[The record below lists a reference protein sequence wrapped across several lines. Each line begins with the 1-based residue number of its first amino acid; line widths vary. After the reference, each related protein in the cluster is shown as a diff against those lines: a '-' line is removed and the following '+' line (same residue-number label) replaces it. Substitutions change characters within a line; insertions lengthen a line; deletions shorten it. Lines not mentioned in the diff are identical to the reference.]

1 MITDKRISV
10 LLLVCSEVNTIEKDI
25 ISIKKN
31 LQNFI
36 NYELVVMQDGSTDGT
51 YDKLNILKKKYDFKL
66 NSVIEKR
73 GYTSAF
79 LLGIKECKENTIFF
93 SDTGG
98 KYDFKNLKIFIETF
112 FSKKL
117 DLVAGYRIKRKD
129 KIYRRILTFFYTMCI
144 NFLFKK
150 TYLDYDCGFKIFK
163 KEIIESLIRKHN
175 FTSYLLTSQIFIY
188 FFLNKFRILQLPIE
202 YLEDSKRSS
211 RGIPLKKIPKVI
223 ILSLINLIKIRFKN

>member
-1 MITDKRISV
+1 MIADQKISV
-10 LLLVCSEVNTIEKDI
+10 LLLVCNEVNTIERDI

-36 NYELVVMQDGSTDGT
+36 NYELVIMQDGSTDGT
-51 YDKLNILKKKYDFKL
+51 YEKLNILKKKYDFKL

-79 LLGIKECKENTIFF
+79 VLGIKECKESTIFF

-112 FSKKL
+112 FSQKL
-117 DLVAGYRIKRKD
+117 DLLAGYRVKRKD
-129 KIYRRILTFFYTMCI
+129 KIHRRILTFLYTLCI
-144 NFLFKK
+144 NILFKK
-150 TYLDYDCGFKIFK
+150 KYLDYDCGFKIFK
-163 KEIIESLIRKHN
+163 KEIIESLLRKHN

-188 FFLNKFRILQLPIE
+188 FFLNKLKIFQLPVE

-211 RGIPLKKIPKVI
+211 RGIPLKKIPKII
-223 ILSLINLIKIRFKN
+223 ILSLINLIKIRYRN